1 LIICVLNVGSSSN
14 TINTKDKVYVM
25 SGMIT
30 TYKNLV
36 TGLVSY
42 AHKYLYAVNHDIEI
56 TYDNDDVVIIIRI
69 KNVADKIPRL
79 D

>member
-1 LIICVLNVGSSSN
+1 MDNA
-14 TINTKDKVYVM
+14 INSKDKVYV
-25 SGMIT
+25 GTGAIT
-30 TYKNLV
+30 TYKNLI

-42 AHKYLYAVNHDIEI
+42 AHKYLYSVNHDIEI
-56 TYDNDDVVIIIRI
+56 QYDDNNVKIIITI

>member
-1 LIICVLNVGSSSN
+1 MRRANDKSN
-14 TINTKDKVYVM
+14 NMINTRDKVYVL

-30 TYKNLV
+30 SYKNLI

-42 AHKYLYAVNHDIEI
+42 AHKYLYAVDHNIDVS
-56 TYDNDDVVIIIRI
+56 YNDNDVVIIIRI

>member
-1 LIICVLNVGSSSN
+1 VKETNDRTN
-14 TINTKDKVYVM
+14 NMINDKDKVYVL
-25 SGMIT
+25 SGMTT

-42 AHKYLYAVNHDIEI
+42 AHKYLYSVNHNIEI

>member
-1 LIICVLNVGSSSN
+1 MLVRKANDRTN
-14 TINTKDKVYVM
+14 NMINTRDKVYVL

-30 TYKNLV
+30 SYKNLI

-42 AHKYLYAVNHDIEI
+42 AHKYLYAVDHNIDVS
-56 TYDNDDVVIIIRI
+56 YDDNDVVIIIRI

>member
-1 LIICVLNVGSSSN
+1 MNVGSSSN
-14 TINTKDKVYVM
+14 TINTKDKVYLGTGV
-25 SGMIT
+25 IT
-30 TYKNLV
+30 SYKNLV

-56 TYDNDDVVIIIRI
+56 SYDNDDVVIIIRI
-69 KNVADKIPRL
+69 KNVASKIPRL

>member
-1 LIICVLNVGSSSN
+1 VRRANDKSN
-14 TINTKDKVYVM
+14 NMINTRDKVYVL

-30 TYKNLV
+30 SYKNLI

-42 AHKYLYAVNHDIEI
+42 AHKYLYAVDHNIDVS
-56 TYDNDDVVIIIRI
+56 YNDNDVVIIIRI

>member
-1 LIICVLNVGSSSN
+1 MLVRKANDKTN
-14 TINTKDKVYVM
+14 NMINTEDKVYVL

-30 TYKNLV
+30 SYKNLI

-42 AHKYLYAVNHDIEI
+42 AHKYLYSVNHNIDVS
-56 TYDNDDVVIIIRI
+56 YDNNDVVIVIRI
-69 KNVADKIPRL
+69 RNVASKIPRL

>member
-1 LIICVLNVGSSSN
+1 
-14 TINTKDKVYVM
+14 M

>member
-1 LIICVLNVGSSSN
+1 LLVRRANDKSN
-14 TINTKDKVYVM
+14 NMINTRDKVYVL

-30 TYKNLV
+30 SYKNLI

-42 AHKYLYAVNHDIEI
+42 AHKYLYAVDHNIDVS
-56 TYDNDDVVIIIRI
+56 YNDNDVVIIIRI

>member
-1 LIICVLNVGSSSN
+1 LIICVLSVGSSSN
-14 TINTKDKVYVM
+14 TNNKQDRVYVM

-56 TYDNDDVVIIIRI
+56 SYDNDDVVIIIRI
-69 KNVADKIPRL
+69 KNVASKIPRL

>member
-1 LIICVLNVGSSSN
+1 MLVGKTN
-14 TINTKDKVYVM
+14 DKTNNMINTRDKVYVL

-30 TYKNLV
+30 TYKNLI

-42 AHKYLYAVNHDIEI
+42 AHKYLYSVDHNIDVS
-56 TYDNDDVVIIIRI
+56 YDGNDVVIVIRI
-69 KNVADKIPRL
+69 KNVADRIPRL

>member
-1 LIICVLNVGSSSN
+1 MNVGSSSN
-14 TINTKDKVYVM
+14 TINGKDKVYV
-25 SGMIT
+25 GTGVIT

-42 AHKYLYAVNHDIEI
+42 VNKYLYAVNHIIEI
-56 TYDNDDVVIIIRI
+56 QYDGNDVKIIITIR
-69 KNVADKIPRL
+69 NVADKIPRL

>member
-1 LIICVLNVGSSSN
+1 MIICVLNVGSSSN

-30 TYKNLV
+30 TYKNLI

>member
-1 LIICVLNVGSSSN
+1 LPVRKINDKTN
-14 TINTKDKVYVM
+14 NMINTRDKVYVL

-30 TYKNLV
+30 SYKNLI

-42 AHKYLYAVNHDIEI
+42 AHKYLYSVDHNIDVS
-56 TYDNDDVVIIIRI
+56 YDNNDVVIVIRI
-69 KNVADKIPRL
+69 RNVADKIPRL